1 MKTADSLKRVLQSQ
15 LAGYKVLVDLLRRE
29 RAALAA
35 FDRQAVEDLSKEK
48 DTLALKLRL
57 LEEERLR
64 LMNKLA
70 RETHKADQVLQ
81 GISPTMS
88 RDPMTLLQVAEITGD
103 EEFRQLRSSFK
114 SLIQVVGELN
124 EFNIVLIERS
134 LQYIRLNTA
143 FFQAHGIT
151 GKSPAT
157 GVSMAKEA

>member
-64 LMNKLA
+64 LINKLA
-70 RETHKADQVLQ
+70 RETDKGEQALRGV
-81 GISPTMS
+81 SATMS
-88 RDPMTLLQVAEITGD
+88 REPMTLLQVAVITGD
-103 EEFRQLRSSFK
+103 EEFRELRSSFK
-114 SLIQVVGELN
+114 SLVQVVGELN
-124 EFNIVLIERS
+124 EFNRFLIDRS

-151 GKSPAT
+151 GKGTAA
-157 GVSMAKEA
+157 GVSIAKEA